1 MAPAICNPL
10 VVRYAIVMAD
20 FFTSQNNQFFLFCSI
35 VVATVATGAGL
46 LGDANSD
53 LRVRDKH
60 AVTEDYETFIAN
72 NVHPWCGT
80 FIREEIASG
89 ALVED
94 GHGSYRVITE
104 EEYHERIAE
113 RLKGP

>member
-1 MAPAICNPL
+1 MAPAIFNPP
-10 VVRYAIVMAD
+10 VVRYAIVMTD
-20 FFTSQNNQFFLFCSI
+20 LLTSQNIQFFLFCSI
-35 VVATVATGAGL
+35 VVAAVATEAGL
-46 LGDANSD
+46 LNDANPD

-60 AVTEDYETFIAN
+60 AVAEDYETFIAN

-89 ALVED
+89 VLVED

-113 RLKGP
+113 RLKSL

>member
-1 MAPAICNPL
+1 MALAICNPPA
-10 VVRYAIVMAD
+10 VRYAVVMAD
-20 FFTSQNNQFFLFCSI
+20 FFTRRTIQPLLICSI
-35 VVATVATGAGL
+35 VGATVAIEAGL

-53 LRVRDKH
+53 LRVRENGDI
-60 AVTEDYETFIAN
+60 EDYETFIAN

-113 RLKGP
+113 RLKGL

>member
-1 MAPAICNPL
+1 MAPAICNPPA
-10 VVRYAIVMAD
+10 VRYAIVMAG
-20 FFTSQNNQFFLFCSI
+20 FFTRRNIQLLVFCSI
-35 VVATVATGAGL
+35 VGATVATEAGL

-53 LRVRDKH
+53 LRVREN
-60 AVTEDYETFIAN
+60 AATEDYETFIAN
-72 NVHPWCGT
+72 KVHPWCGT

-94 GHGSYRVITE
+94 GHGGYRVITE

-113 RLKGP
+113 RIKGL

>member
-1 MAPAICNPL
+1 
-10 VVRYAIVMAD
+10 MAD
-20 FFTSQNNQFFLFCSI
+20 FFTRRNIQFLVFCSI
-35 VVATVATGAGL
+35 AGATVASEAGL
-46 LGDANSD
+46 LGAVNSD
-53 LRVRDKH
+53 LRVREKT
-60 AVTEDYETFIAN
+60 AIEDYETFIAN

-80 FIREEIASG
+80 SIRDEIASG

-113 RLKGP
+113 RIKGL